1 MQLPSRATLQSYT
14 GAFLHQPG
22 AIQDCISEQVAQ
34 YILHCHE
41 RVKQGKAA
49 SHKVGVLIFDEV
61 KLINRLLWNSRS
73 QNIVGLSMNHSDLS
87 SLADV
92 YQMLSDNQVK
102 QTSYIMQFLWRDLTG
117 DYDIVGPYFTC
128 SQTISSRFVY
138 CCLMETIKLFH
149 LHGLKIMLLICD
161 GASSNLTTIKA
172 TQGQFGAFPINKDQE
187 DPYKL
192 KNMINALHSS
202 GPGGTKSFIYDGV
215 LFGWDAILSMYKRE
229 SKRLKRNETRM
240 VHRLKEVHVIRDSWT
255 KLNVTPAKIMQ
266 QEHVL
271 SELYNY
277 IITNHDAEDVASVTN
292 TLKYLE
298 SCHKIFERGFLSHCK
313 VTSMDCEVL
322 KSIDDAYKFF
332 TDWINQLNS
341 EANFDHD
348 NSSQRKFLAWQS

>member
-1 MQLPSRATLQSYT
+1 
-14 GAFLHQPG
+14 
-22 AIQDCISEQVAQ
+22 
-34 YILHCHE
+34 
-41 RVKQGKAA
+41 
-49 SHKVGVLIFDEV
+49 
-61 KLINRLLWNSRS
+61 
-73 QNIVGLSMNHSDLS
+73 
-87 SLADV
+87 
-92 YQMLSDNQVK
+92 
-102 QTSYIMQFLWRDLTG
+102 
-117 DYDIVGPYFTC
+117 
-128 SQTISSRFVY
+128 
-138 CCLMETIKLFH
+138 
-149 LHGLKIMLLICD
+149 
-161 GASSNLTTIKA
+161 
-172 TQGQFGAFPINKDQE
+172 
-187 DPYKL
+187 
-192 KNMINALHSS
+192 MINALHSS